1 MTAWANRSPIAA
13 AMLNPALVAA
23 VLATAAQGY
32 EKETGQGMPWSLSF
46 VVAPMVLHQSTRQ
59 ALPTSTRTHLAV
71 WAGKNPLVRAG
82 FPARAQALWTRSRK
96 LRGSAS
102 RTGPSRSRAV
112 ADCTPP
118 TSDHADTDLPDNNS
132 TKCYAKRAG
141 GAVARQS
148 RQPGDC
154 ICRPGRDTLS
164 RCNCSRSSCTAG
176 QGTDRSW
183 SSPPAP

>member
-32 EKETGQGMPWSLSF
+32 QKETGQGMPWSLSF

-82 FPARAQALWTRSRK
+82 FPARAQALVDPVKEATRFG
-96 LRGSAS
+96 LAH
-102 RTGPSRSRAV
+102 RAL
-112 ADCTPP
+112 T
-118 TSDHADTDLPDNNS
+118 LE
-132 TKCYAKRAG
+132 AG
-141 GAVARQS
+141 GRLHSTYQRPRGYRPPGQLDQMLRKAGLVGRWLAKADNPATVFAVLGVT
-148 RQPGDC
+148 P
-154 ICRPGRDTLS
+154 
-164 RCNCSRSSCTAG
+164 
-176 QGTDRSW
+176 
-183 SSPPAP
+183 